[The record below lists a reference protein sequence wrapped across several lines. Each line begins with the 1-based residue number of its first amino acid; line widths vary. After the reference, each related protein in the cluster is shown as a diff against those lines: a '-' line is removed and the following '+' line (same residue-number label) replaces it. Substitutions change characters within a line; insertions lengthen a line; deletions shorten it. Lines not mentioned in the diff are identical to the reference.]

1 MLKLHAWSTPNGYK
15 PLIMLEELALPYE
28 LVPVNIGKGEQHDPA
43 YLRINPNGKIPTLI
57 DDDGGAGAP
66 TVIFE
71 SGAILFY
78 LAEKTGQLLPT
89 EGVARYQA
97 LSWLMFQMAGVGPML
112 GQAGHFLRASE
123 KIPYAIDR
131 YVGEARRL
139 YGVLDGRLGEAAYLA
154 GDYGIADIAAFPWVR
169 KPEYFGFSLDEFP
182 NVKRWV
188 AAIDARPAVAR
199 ALSAKF

>member
-57 DDDGGAGAP
+57 DDAGGADAP
-66 TVIFE
+66 MVVFE

-78 LAEKTGQLLPT
+78 LAEKTGRLLPK
-89 EGVARYQA
+89 EGAARYQA
-97 LSWLMFQMAGVGPML
+97 LSWLMFQMAGVGPMF
-112 GQAGHFLRASE
+112 GQAGHFLRATE

-154 GDYGIADIAAFPWVR
+154 GDYGIADIATFPWVR
-169 KPEYFGFSLDEFP
+169 KPEYFGFSLDEFR

-188 AAIDARPAVAR
+188 AAIEARPAVAR